1 MRKYPSNFLRINIS
15 TFVSWNRP
23 SYCCSMF
30 HAINSENG
38 KCRTKKQK
46 QSWES
51 EEIIEHEPNISL
63 LTFVNQMEVG
73 LTCKIVQMS
82 SCSCIFDVYSTYSSM
97 RKMNAKRQVGV
108 EGWWRSWNKLEQKSM
123 NPPVDRVK
131 LNRKT
136 LFLLPF
142 RRFLIQKEVDWDEW
156 IDKIYSN
163 YPKSFLL
170 FSSSNFSSSAKSNIS
185 SISIWNSKKENKKWL
200 YFVYISVEREIKCHL

>member
-1 MRKYPSNFLRINIS
+1 MKNMRKYPSNFLRINIS

-136 LFLLPF
+136 LFSPLSKISDSERGRLRWMDRQDLLELSKVLPPLLIFQLLVF
-142 RRFLIQKEVDWDEW
+142 R
-156 IDKIYSN
+156 
-163 YPKSFLL
+163 
-170 FSSSNFSSSAKSNIS
+170 
-185 SISIWNSKKENKKWL
+185 
-200 YFVYISVEREIKCHL
+200 